1 MSFLC
6 ARHCIVGDGGDAV
19 MSKEVPAVIQLPAS
33 WVQTNTRQHKYV
45 SQVVNAYEGGRER
58 TEFLYICQ
66 ILKSSLRLP

>member
-45 SQVVNAYEGGRER
+45 RSQVVNAYEEGGKGLSFC
-58 TEFLYICQ
+58 TFAKFLRA
-66 ILKSSLRLP
+66 L